1 MSAAK
6 RRDDEPTQLGAVVRS
21 SVDRHGWGDRLEG
34 ASIVARWEELVGAD
48 VARRC
53 VPVRLVGGLLVVR
66 AESNAWAT
74 QVRYLAGEIVR
85 RADEVL
91 RPGLVREVR
100 VTVAGSD
107 EPPDSARARR
117 GR

>member
-1 MSAAK
+1 MSAPK
-6 RRDDEPTQLGAVVRS
+6 RRDDEPSQLGAVVRG
-21 SVDRHGWGDRLEG
+21 SVDRRGWGDRLEG
-34 ASIVARWEELVGAD
+34 AAIVARWEELVGED
-48 VARRC
+48 VASRC

-100 VTVAGSD
+100 VTVAGSAD
-107 EPPDSARARR
+107 PPASGHARR